1 MNAASFERL
10 YDEHAQGVFGFL
22 AYRTG
27 DAALAEELVADVFER
42 VLAAR
47 RSLRRAGE
55 KAWIY
60 SIALD
65 RLRGRVLAADEER
78 EALSLR
84 YGAGLSVTD
93 IAKLT
98 GAPRSTVE
106 DRIHRGLKSVRGARL
121 RFVGTGE
128 AAAGTGRSIPA

>member
-47 RSLRRAGE
+47 RPRRGSE
-55 KAWIY
+55 KTWIY
-60 SIALD
+60 TIALS
-65 RLRGRVLAADEER
+65 RLPAATPNDEER

-84 YGAGLSVTD
+84 YGAGLSVKD

-128 AAAGTGRSIPA
+128 AAAATGRSIPA